1 MTAAGTRDPSPRSNA
16 TGGSVLPLE
25 APHDA
30 SPVTAAPTAIGTL
43 LVERGHLT
51 QDQLDSALDR
61 QREDD
66 AYIGDVLVDMGVI
79 DQTTLYSSLAEQ
91 AGLPFVLIEPAYQD
105 PAVASILPFSL
116 IKKLRAIPLF
126 RVEKALSVAMDNPT
140 RLDRIQ
146 ELSFATG
153 CRVNAVYTTAEAID
167 AAIDARTGNL
177 IQVEGLQRSAIL
189 DDPDGTD
196 PEMYGWQDDEDAD
209 PEKLGRTAAVANLID
224 NLVVEALT
232 VRASDIHLEPKARHL
247 RVRFRIDG
255 MLADRP
261 SIPQGYKAAV
271 ISRCKIMARMNI
283 AERRIP
289 QDGAFSMMFR
299 GRRVD
304 FRVSSFPTR
313 YGEVIVIRI
322 LDRSGLEL
330 DLDGLGVPGK
340 LVTGIRDAV
349 HRPNGILLVTG
360 PTGSGKT
367 TTLYALLKEID
378 ATRKKIITL
387 EDPIEYDLD
396 DVCQGQTHNKAGFT
410 FATGLRSILRQ
421 DPDVI
426 MVGEVRDVETAQIAI
441 QASLT
446 GHLVMSTLHTNS
458 ASAAVA
464 RLLDMGLEP
473 FLLAT
478 SLTGILAQRLVR
490 KLCPNCKAPYQL
502 GADELAA
509 MGLIL
514 REGVE
519 PPTLHR
525 AVGCMYCNEMG
536 YRGRTG
542 LFEYIA
548 VDQAVQSMIIRRISG
563 KELEREL
570 HTVQKFRALREQG
583 LVRARQG
590 TTTLEEILRVTT
602 R

>member
-1 MTAAGTRDPSPRSNA
+1 MTD
-16 TGGSVLPLE
+16 
-25 APHDA
+25 
-30 SPVTAAPTAIGTL
+30 AIGRL
-43 LVERGHLT
+43 LLDRGQLT
-51 QDQLDSALDR
+51 REQLDDALDR

-66 AYIGDVLVDMGVI
+66 AYLGDVLLAMGAVDQV
-79 DQTTLYSSLAEQ
+79 TLFSTLAEQ

-105 PAVASILPFSL
+105 PAVAGILPFAL

-126 RVEKALSVAMDNPT
+126 RVEKSLSVAMDDPT

-146 ELSFATG
+146 EMAFATG

-167 AAIDARTGNL
+167 AAIEARTGNL
-177 IQVEGLQRSAIL
+177 IQVEGLQRDAALEESEL
-189 DDPDGTD
+189 PDGD
-196 PEMYGWQDDEDAD
+196 AYGWQEDEDAD
-209 PEKLGRTAAVANLID
+209 PEKLGSTSAVANLID
-224 NLVVEALT
+224 NLIVEALT

-247 RVRFRIDG
+247 RLRFRIDG

-271 ISRCKIMARMNI
+271 ISRCKIMAHMNI

-289 QDGAFSMMFR
+289 QDGAFSMLFR

-322 LDRSGLEL
+322 LDRSGLDL
-330 DLDGLGVPGK
+330 DLDGLGVPGQ
-340 LVTGIRDAV
+340 LVEGIRDAA

-367 TTLYALLKEID
+367 TTLYALLREID

-396 DVCQGQTHNKAGFT
+396 DVCQGQTHNQAGFT

-426 MVGEVRDVETAQIAI
+426 MVGEIRDVETAQIAI

-464 RLLDMGLEP
+464 RMLDMGLEP

-490 KLCPNCKAPYQL
+490 KLCPNCKAGYRL
-502 GADELAA
+502 AAEELAA
-509 MGLIL
+509 MGLTL
-514 REGVE
+514 REGAE
-519 PPTLHR
+519 PPELQR

-548 VDQAVQSMIIRRISG
+548 VDPAVQSMIIRRISG
-563 KELEREL
+563 KDLEREL
-570 HTVQKFRALREQG
+570 RKVQRFRALRDHG
-583 LVRARQG
+583 LRCAREG
-590 TTTLEEILRVTT
+590 VTTLEEVLRVTT
-602 R
+602 L

>member
-1 MTAAGTRDPSPRSNA
+1 MTD
-16 TGGSVLPLE
+16 
-25 APHDA
+25 
-30 SPVTAAPTAIGTL
+30 AIGTL
-43 LVERGHLT
+43 LLDRGHLAR
-51 QDQLDSALDR
+51 DQLDEALER
-61 QREDD
+61 QRQENS
-66 AYIGDVLVDMGVI
+66 YIGDVLIEMGAVDQV
-79 DQTTLYSSLAEQ
+79 TLYSTLAEQ

-105 PAVASILPFSL
+105 PAVVGMLPFEL

-126 RVEKALSVAMDNPT
+126 RVEKSLSVAMDNPT
-140 RLDRIQ
+140 QLDRIQ

-153 CRVNAVYTTAEAID
+153 CRVNAVFTTAEAID
-167 AAIDARTGNL
+167 AAIEARTGNL
-177 IQVEGLQRSAIL
+177 IQVEGLQRSAAAE
-189 DDPDGTD
+189 DG
-196 PEMYGWQDDEDAD
+196 ELEEGEAYGWHDDEDAD
-209 PEKLGRTAAVANLID
+209 SVKLGGTSAVANLID
-224 NLVVEALT
+224 NLIVEALS

-247 RVRFRIDG
+247 RLRFRIDG

-271 ISRCKIMARMNI
+271 ISRCKIMAHMNI

-289 QDGAFSMMFR
+289 QDGAFSMLFR

-322 LDRSGLEL
+322 LDRSGLDL
-330 DLDGLGVPGK
+330 DLDGLGVPGR
-340 LVTGIRDAV
+340 LVEGIRDAV

-396 DVCQGQTHNKAGFT
+396 DVCQGQTHNQAGFT

-426 MVGEVRDVETAQIAI
+426 MVGEIRDVETAQIAI

-464 RLLDMGLEP
+464 RMLDMGLEP

-490 KLCPNCKAPYQL
+490 KLCPNCKAGYRL
-502 GADELAA
+502 SAEELAA
-509 MGLIL
+509 MGLSL
-514 REGVE
+514 REGAE
-519 PPTLHR
+519 PPVLHR

-542 LFEYIA
+542 LFEYLG
-548 VDQAVQSMIIRRISG
+548 VDQKVQSMIIRRISG
-563 KELEREL
+563 KELERGL
-570 HTVQKFRALREQG
+570 RDVQNFRALRDQG
-583 LVRARQG
+583 LVRAREG
-590 TTTLEEILRVTT
+590 VTTLEEVLRVTT
-602 R
+602 L